1 MITKTIVTGII
12 AVLFLVF
19 AIVFLMGKG
28 DKLIA
33 GYNTASE
40 EENRKVDIH
49 KLRILMA
56 IISVITAGY
65 VSILPIIGDNP
76 QDQMVGMFVFF
87 AITIIFIILANTW
100 AKKK

>member
-1 MITKTIVTGII
+1 MTTKIIVTGIL

-40 EENRKVDIH
+40 QERAKVNI
-49 KLRILMA
+49 KRLRVLMA
-56 IISVITAGY
+56 ILSVITAGY
-65 VSILPIIGDNP
+65 LCVLPIIGDNP
-76 QDQMVGMFVFF
+76 QDQMGGIFVFF

>member
-40 EENRKVDIH
+40 EEKRKVDIH

-65 VSILPIIGDNP
+65 VSILPFIGDNP
-76 QDQMVGMFVFF
+76 QDQMVGVFVFF
-87 AITIIFIILANTW
+87 AITILFVILANTW

>member
-1 MITKTIVTGII
+1 MSTKIIVTGII
-12 AVLFLVF
+12 AILFLVF

-40 EENRKVDIH
+40 EEKRKVDIH

-56 IISVITAGY
+56 ILSVITAGY
-65 VSILPIIGDNP
+65 VSILPILGDNP
-76 QDQMVGMFVFF
+76 QDQMGGIFVFF

>member
-33 GYNTASE
+33 GYNTA
-40 EENRKVDIH
+40 R
-49 KLRILMA
+49 
-56 IISVITAGY
+56 
-65 VSILPIIGDNP
+65 
-76 QDQMVGMFVFF
+76 
-87 AITIIFIILANTW
+87 
-100 AKKK
+100 

>member
-1 MITKTIVTGII
+1 MTTKIIVTGII

-40 EENRKVDIH
+40 EERAKVNI
-49 KLRILMA
+49 KRLRILMA

-65 VSILPIIGDNP
+65 VSILPLIGDNP

-87 AITIIFIILANTW
+87 AITILFVILANTW

>member
-1 MITKTIVTGII
+1 MIIKDIFVGFLAI
-12 AVLFLVF
+12 LFLVL

-40 EENRKVDIH
+40 EERAKVNI
-49 KLRILMA
+49 KRLRVLMA
-56 IISVITAGY
+56 ILSVITAGY

-87 AITIIFIILANTW
+87 AITIIFVILANT
-100 AKKK
+100 

>member
-1 MITKTIVTGII
+1 MSTKIIVTGII
-12 AVLFLVF
+12 AILFLVF

-40 EENRKVDIH
+40 EKKRKVDIH

-56 IISVITAGY
+56 ILSVITAGY
-65 VSILPIIGDNP
+65 VSILPILGDNP
-76 QDQMVGMFVFF
+76 QDQMEGIFVFF